1 MKLIKDLGVVSGRRK
16 GIYECSQCNEHIERR
31 VSHVNSSKTS
41 LCKSCLMSNKMKTH
55 GKTNTRLFRIWQGMK
70 DRCNNPNNPEY
81 RYYGNKDIRVCAEWE
96 NNFEAFYQW
105 SIANGY
111 ADDLVIDKDI
121 RHGDLTTAKI
131 YSPQTC
137 MWVTVLENT
146 TEANKSRVKEVY
158 QYDLESNFI
167 AKYTSQAE
175 ASRQTGIS
183 QGNIGQVL
191 KGHRTKAGGY
201 RWQYQM
207 NLENR

>member
-1 MKLIKDLGVVSGRRK
+1 MKLIKDLGVVRGRRK

-31 VSHVNSSKTS
+31 TSHVNSSKTS
-41 LCKSCLMSNKMKTH
+41 LCKACLMSNRMKTH

-70 DRCNNPNNPEY
+70 DRCNNPNNPAY
-81 RYYGNKDIRVCAEWE
+81 GYYGNKDIRVCDEWE
-96 NNFEAFYQW
+96 NSFEAFYQW

-121 RHGDLTTAKI
+121 KYGGLTTAKI

-137 MWVTVLENT
+137 MWVTALENI

-167 AKYTSQAE
+167 AKYASQAE

-191 KGHRTKAGGY
+191 KGNRTKAGGY
-201 RWQYQM
+201 KWQYQM
-207 NLENR
+207 NLENK